1 MGVFSRKNSEYFI
14 VIAIVLSCL
23 VLLFAYISKPKPV
36 TNYEWT
42 GLKIEI
48 KSAGKADAEPAAIW
62 GPATVSR
69 QDIWLRAP
77 HLKERQVK
85 ADDLEQLIYDSDY
98 YFNFLNVSIELLV
111 EKLRVQ
117 FSLEVA
123 PSATED
129 KEFLAWLSQHG
140 INPELLAP
148 QSLQVM
154 RLDLRDKFQKTAL
167 KKMLV
172 AKISEPFLLF
182 LEPPT
187 KSISWPQDGVIKLG
201 STGSKSAGLFICD
214 MMSPICF
221 ESLGIMKKLSEDFG
235 ILVNYRPATLT
246 QDIYGDLRA
255 LVGVCLSDLA
265 PNNFWNYVESL
276 KKLPRQTEEPELL
289 KLTGAD
295 SKEMRAC
302 MVSSSSQKEWE
313 SHKQFLLT
321 LGKPTL
327 PVLVLS
333 GEPIVGPFSYERAS
347 EAYSRRSASKAN
359 LLGTLSGVILKK
371 VSGN

>member
-23 VLLFAYISKPKPV
+23 VLLFVYFSKPKPV

-98 YFNFLNVSIELLV
+98 YFNFLNISVELLI
-111 EKLRVQ
+111 EKLKSSY
-117 FSLEVA
+117 SLEV
-123 PSATED
+123 SASEHEKKD
-129 KEFLAWLSQHG
+129 FKIWLDEHG
-140 INPELLAP
+140 INPKYLTP
-148 QSLQVM
+148 QSIQVM
-154 RLDLRDKFQKTAL
+154 KLDLKDKFQKTAL
-167 KKMLV
+167 KKMLIP
-172 AKISEPFLLF
+172 KISEPVQIFM
-182 LEPPT
+182 EPPT
-187 KSISWPQDGVIKLG
+187 KSISWPQVGVIKLG
-201 STGSKSAGLFICD
+201 NSGSKNSGLFICD

-221 ESLGIMKKLSEDFG
+221 ESLSILKKLTKDLNV
-235 ILVNYRPATLT
+235 LVNYRPGSLT
-246 QDIYGDLRA
+246 EDIYGDLRA
-255 LVGVCLSDLA
+255 LVGLCVSDLE
-265 PNNFWNYVESL
+265 PERFWNYVEAL

-289 KLTGAD
+289 RLSGSD
-295 SKEMRAC
+295 SKAMRAC
-302 MVSSSSQKEWE
+302 LVSSNLQKEWE

-321 LGKPTL
+321 LGKPAI
-327 PVLVLS
+327 PVLVLG
-333 GEPIVGPFSYERAS
+333 GEPILGPFSYERAS
-347 EAYSRRSASKAN
+347 EAVARRSAKKATSLN
-359 LLGTLSGVILKK
+359 TLFSVIFKK
-371 VSGN
+371 VSGD